1 MRSFRLLLAALL
13 LAPGV
18 GCAWL
23 KSHGWADG
31 RGPKPS
37 GPIEPVAADQLV
49 NHLNDRA
56 ADLRSVEYDAA
67 ARVSGK
73 GIPIPVTLDGDLAA
87 AQPKSFRMVAKG
99 KMAGK
104 VDLGSNDQQFWV
116 YVEVPREEPYFRYAS
131 HADFQAGRA
140 PLPGGIPF
148 DPDWV
153 MQALG
158 MTALDPAAPYEQV
171 DHARL
176 PHMERPKLR
185 PGEAGMPNPGPPS
198 VSKTVPINTRDRTY
212 TLRWPTA
219 TPAGRRVLKEV
230 VFDADQATGTRPQ
243 VKRHLMKDE
252 ATGKVIA
259 SAEVVAVGTAAGPPG
274 RPDVRYPTR
283 VQLKWPEQ
291 DFSMDLDLRA
301 AQVNRLG
308 PEQMAGRQ
316 LFDRPDRLYQQVS
329 PINLAN
335 YQPFDPR
342 PGR

>member
-13 LAPGV
+13 LLPGV
-18 GCAWL
+18 GCAWMRE
-23 KSHGWADG
+23 KGWVDRP
-31 RGPKPS
+31 RGG
-37 GPIEPVAADQLV
+37 GPIEPVAAEQLV
-49 NHLNDRA
+49 RHLNDRA

-87 AQPKSFRMVAKG
+87 VQPKSFRMVAKG

-116 YVEVPREEPYFRYAS
+116 YVEVPREEPYYRYAS

-158 MTALDPAAPYEQV
+158 MTALDPAAAYVQV
-171 DHARL
+171 PFRSPGAT
-176 PHMERPKLR
+176 PRPSGR
-185 PGEAGMPNPGPPS
+185 PQPPADPS
-198 VSKTVPINTRDRTY
+198 DTRQTVPIDTRERTY
-212 TLRWPTA
+212 TLRWSA
-219 TPAGRRVLKEV
+219 ASPAGRRVVKEV
-230 VFDADQATGTRPQ
+230 VFDADQATGNRPQ
-243 VKRHLMKDE
+243 VRRHLMKDE

-274 RPDVRYPTR
+274 RPDIRYPTR

-291 DFSMDLDLRA
+291 DFNMDLDLRA
-301 AQVNRLG
+301 AQVNQLG
-308 PEQMAGRQ
+308 PEQVASRQ
-316 LFDRPDRLYQQVS
+316 LFDRPDRLYTQTS

-335 YQPFDPR
+335 YQPFNPQ